1 MNPRKA
7 FDRGLL
13 TGILMFLALDAVYW
27 FISTWQPDTN
37 RLHTILVVVQALIC
51 ILGAVWLLLGRKRL
65 SDID

>member
-1 MNPRKA
+1 MKPRKA

-27 FISTWQPDTN
+27 FISTWQPDTS
-37 RLHTILVVVQALIC
+37 RLQTILGILQALVC